1 MRRLTVFNQV
11 SLDGYFVDA
20 HGDMRWAHAGAQD
33 PEWRA
38 FVEGNARG
46 DALLLFGRITYELMA
61 GYWPTPYAIQNDPAV
76 AERMNHLPK
85 IVFSRTLEQVSWNN
99 TRRVKTDP
107 AAEVRKMKKE
117 PGPDL
122 VIMGSG
128 TIVSQLTQERLID
141 EYQIVVIPIILG
153 QGRTMFAGVKEKLP
167 LKLTKSRTF
176 SNGNVLLGYES
187 SA

>member
-1 MRRLTVFNQV
+1 
-11 SLDGYFVDA
+11 
-20 HGDMRWAHAGAQD
+20 
-33 PEWRA
+33 
-38 FVEGNARG
+38 
-46 DALLLFGRITYELMA
+46 
-61 GYWPTPYAIQNDPAV
+61 
-76 AERMNHLPK
+76 
-85 IVFSRTLEQVSWNN
+85 
-99 TRRVKTDP
+99 
-107 AAEVRKMKKE
+107 MKQE

-176 SNGNVLLGYES
+176 SNGNVLLGYEP